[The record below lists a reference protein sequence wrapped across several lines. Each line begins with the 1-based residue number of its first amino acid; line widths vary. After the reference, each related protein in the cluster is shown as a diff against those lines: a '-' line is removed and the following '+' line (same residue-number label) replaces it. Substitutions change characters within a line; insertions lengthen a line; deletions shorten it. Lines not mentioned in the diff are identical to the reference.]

1 MMLRDGGEIILSQ
14 KQSEIRFNWIGNNAF
29 CRFYLTKSQALEL
42 AAELV
47 KLAMPDAKPDTAP
60 VSIM

>member
-1 MMLRDGGEIILSQ
+1 MKLGDGNAITFKPFGDVIEVMLECEIAHVAWNIT
-14 KQSEIRFNWIGNNAF
+14 KAEAIEI
-29 CRFYLTKSQALEL
+29 